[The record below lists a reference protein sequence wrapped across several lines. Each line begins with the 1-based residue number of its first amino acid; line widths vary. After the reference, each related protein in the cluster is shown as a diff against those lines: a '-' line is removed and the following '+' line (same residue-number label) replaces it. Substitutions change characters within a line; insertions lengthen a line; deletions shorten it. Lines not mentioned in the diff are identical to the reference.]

1 MWISRKYLP
10 LVVEEK
16 SYFLMFSTI
25 NVILSVRWSLLMYVP
40 YLSLLPCP
48 SAHCWE
54 SRSYPTLVH
63 GLKKTSKYEITSQIG
78 YEKNGN
84 LNAQI
89 ERYFVI
95 KIRPSPKMQK
105 IIKLRSPSRQLSET
119 VNFAFIIFFD
129 FSVKIALLRASLLFF
144 REICVMHFLP
154 RVRLRP

>member
-1 MWISRKYLP
+1 
-10 LVVEEK
+10 
-16 SYFLMFSTI
+16 
-25 NVILSVRWSLLMYVP
+25 MYVP

-63 GLKKTSKYEITSQIG
+63 GLKKTSKYEILLQIG

-105 IIKLRSPSRQLSET
+105 IIKQRSLHSRQLFET
-119 VNFAFIIFFD
+119 INFALCNENLLKS
-129 FSVKIALLRASLLFF
+129 SV
-144 REICVMHFLP
+144 
-154 RVRLRP
+154 